1 MNVFFFKMSND
12 DVLYIHLTN
21 EPCLFGSFFVSCDPV
36 CAVDVPSLRRPLTRM
51 VTLLNASIESCSK
64 LPLFR
69 FGWRPSSN
77 NPSFSSPW
85 VSKKMTCGMFSPM
98 IILSNY
104 CIVCFPS
111 CLSHAVKLLVQHNTN
126 DLLKESAVKKHS
138 MEKKKK
144 SNAFC
149 RSLNP
154 LSYKMKSSLKEPLL
168 IRTFIIVTSKI
179 HFPNPCTSNLQNTP
193 TKKGLLGEDHPIFF
207 QFWKYDHDS
216 NMKNL
221 KIKYRIHL

>member
-1 MNVFFFKMSND
+1 MNEKWFMCCMNVFFFKMSND

-85 VSKKMTCGMFSPM
+85 VSKKWRV
-98 IILSNY
+98 
-104 CIVCFPS
+104 VCFRPWS
-111 CLSHAVKLLVQHNTN
+111 YWVITVLYVSPHVYHML
-126 DLLKESAVKKHS
+126 
-138 MEKKKK
+138 
-144 SNAFC
+144 
-149 RSLNP
+149 
-154 LSYKMKSSLKEPLL
+154 LSYWFNT
-168 IRTFIIVTSKI
+168 IRMTYS
-179 HFPNPCTSNLQNTP
+179 
-193 TKKGLLGEDHPIFF
+193 
-207 QFWKYDHDS
+207 
-216 NMKNL
+216 KNL
-221 KIKYRIHL
+221 P